1 MRLCHNLAKCIMFV
15 MFLSKSINKQRYPKT
30 AIVALKKTNRFQS
43 GFRDACRFFQTDQTV
58 NRKKSGFRACI
69 PILRLAV
76 YKEPG
81 SSHLLTQS
89 QFRLCF
95 KPWSEGRMYDK
106 EITWRG

>member
-58 NRKKSGFRACI
+58 NRKKSGFRASPFRFIGRKLCKI
-69 PILRLAV
+69 RYQYSNVYNRFHASIL
-76 YKEPG
+76 K
-81 SSHLLTQS
+81 
-89 QFRLCF
+89 
-95 KPWSEGRMYDK
+95 
-106 EITWRG
+106 